1 MERTIVATEFL
12 VDRELW
18 AYKLSDGTT
27 VYGIRGDARIPAG
40 LPFVEKTPRFSLAGF
55 TNDEIMAAHN
65 DGATAAERL
74 TIGSVF
80 TGAFGAFARTTHDPA
95 LRSIFTQGYLWKLR
109 RPVVT
114 DFDNRITSLGPPK

>member
-1 MERTIVATEFL
+1 MEHRDYEHPHNRL
-12 VDRELW
+12 VREE
-18 AYKLSDGTT
+18 
-27 VYGIRGDARIPAG
+27 
-40 LPFVEKTPRFSLAGF
+40 VER
-55 TNDEIMAAHN
+55 DEIRRTNETRKNIPMVAEFTPDEIAAAHN

-95 LRSIFTQGYLWKLR
+95 LRSIFTHGYLWKLR

>member
-1 MERTIVATEFL
+1 M
-12 VDRELW
+12 
-18 AYKLSDGTT
+18 
-27 VYGIRGDARIPAG
+27 YGIRGDARFPAG
-40 LPFVEKTPRFSLAGF
+40 LPLVEKTSF
-55 TNDEIMAAHN
+55 TSPAKFTPDEIAAAHN

-95 LRSIFTQGYLWKLR
+95 LRSIFTHGYLWKLR